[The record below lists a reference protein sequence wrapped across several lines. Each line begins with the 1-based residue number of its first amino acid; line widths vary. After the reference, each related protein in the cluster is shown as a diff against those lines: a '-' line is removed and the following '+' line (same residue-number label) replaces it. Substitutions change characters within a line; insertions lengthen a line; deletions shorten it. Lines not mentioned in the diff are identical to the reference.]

1 MNRRLLLSSLAC
13 GVCASSAGCSQDSST
28 QPDDDRT
35 FDDFLL
41 INKRRE
47 AITASIEITRN
58 GDTVLE
64 TDIEVPS
71 ADEFDAGMTQVIDRL
86 DRRTG
91 TFEVTVSTQ
100 DDEVT
105 IPVTRD
111 AGGKEYTLVV
121 IIESDGALAPYL
133 SQ

>member
-13 GVCASSAGCSQDSST
+13 GATVGSTGCSQDSS
-28 QPDDDRT
+28 PHPADRT
-35 FDDFLL
+35 FEDFRL
-41 INKRRE
+41 INERR
-47 AITASIEITRN
+47 AVVTAAIEITRN

-71 ADEFDAGMTQVIDRL
+71 ADEFGASMIQIIDRL
-86 DRRTG
+86 DHRTG
-91 TFEVTVSTQ
+91 TFEVTVSTR

-105 IPVTRD
+105 VPVTKD
-111 AGGKEYTLVV
+111 AGGKDYILIV
-121 IIESDGALAPYL
+121 IIESDGSLVPFL